1 MIAVGDGD
9 AGVRGRGHGGG
20 NAGDDFKWHP
30 GGGEF
35 LRLFAAAAKDEW
47 IAAFEADDGFALV
60 GFFNEEGVEFVLR
73 DGVVGGAFA
82 GEDDFRLGGGKLE
95 EGGIA
100 QSIIGDDLGAGEEF
114 GTAHGEQPGIA
125 GACAD

>member
-35 LRLFAAAAKDEW
+35 LRLFAASAKDEW
-47 IAAFEADDGFALV
+47 IAAFEADDSFALL
-60 GFFNEEGVEFVLR
+60 GFFDEEGVEFVLR
-73 DGVVGGAFA
+73 DGVIGGAFA
-82 GEDDFRLGGGKLE
+82 GEDDFGVGGGELE

-100 QSIIGDDLGAGEEF
+100 EGIIGDDLGTGEQF
-114 GTAHGEQPGIA
+114 GAAHGEQADIA
-125 GACAD
+125 GTGAD